1 MSDPSVILQAR
12 GLRKRYGPQE
22 VVRSMDLSLRR
33 GEILGLLGPNG
44 AGKSTTVSMI
54 AGLIEADGGDC
65 LIDGQPVRGDADPRK
80 GLLGLVP
87 QELAL
92 HETLSAASNL
102 RAFAALYGLSGQR
115 LAQRV
120 DAALDIAGLR
130 DRAGDA
136 VAEFSG
142 GMKRRLHI
150 ACALLH
156 DPAIVILD
164 EPTVGVDPQS
174 RNAIFEALL
183 ALRDA
188 GKALL
193 YTTHYME
200 EAERLC
206 DRLLIVDHG
215 QVVAAGRTHELL
227 DAAVLVPTVCLDL
240 DRVPPAGLTEALGRL
255 PGVQL
260 LAGGERPQQ
269 LRLELASLVQ
279 GLPAVLQCLAGQGLG
294 LQGLQTE
301 RPSLEQLFLSLTG
314 RQLRD

>member
-1 MSDPSVILQAR
+1 MSDPALILQAR
-12 GLRKRYGPQE
+12 GLRKRYGEQE
-22 VVRSMDLSLRR
+22 VVRGLDLELHR
-33 GEILGLLGPNG
+33 GETLGLLGPNG
-44 AGKSTTVSMI
+44 AGKSTTVSML
-54 AGLIEADGGDC
+54 AGLVEADAGTC

-92 HETLSAASNL
+92 YEALSAQANL
-102 RAFAALYGLSGQR
+102 RAFGALYGLSGKR
-115 LAQRV
+115 LAHSV
-120 DAALDIAGLR
+120 DAALDLAGLR

-136 VAEFSG
+136 VSAFSG

-174 RNAIFEALL
+174 RNAIFEALCT
-183 ALRDA
+183 LRDA

-206 DRLLIVDHG
+206 ERLLIMDHG
-215 QVVAAGRTHELL
+215 RIVAAGHTRELL
-227 DAAVLVPTVCLDL
+227 NAAVLVPTVCLEL
-240 DRVPPAGLTEALGRL
+240 DGRVPEALLSALRQL
-255 PGVQL
+255 PGVQQVQDD
-260 LAGGERPQQ
+260 ERSRG
-269 LRLELASLVQ
+269 LRLELSSMEP
-279 GLPAVLQCLAGQGLG
+279 LPHVLQQLSNHSLN
-294 LQGLQTE
+294 LQGLHTE

>member
-1 MSDPSVILQAR
+1 MNDPSVILQAR
-12 GLRKRYGPQE
+12 GLRKRYGAKE
-22 VVRSMDLSLRR
+22 VVRGMDLSLRR

-54 AGLIEADGGDC
+54 AGLIAADGGDC

-92 HETLSAASNL
+92 HETLSAATNL
-102 RAFAALYGLSGQR
+102 RAFGALYGLSGKP
-115 LAQRV
+115 LTQRV
-120 DAALDIAGLR
+120 DAALDLAGLR
-130 DRAGDA
+130 ERAGDA

-142 GMKRRLHI
+142 GMKRRLHM

-174 RNAIFEALL
+174 RNAIFDALL

-206 DRLLIVDHG
+206 ERLLIMDHG
-215 QVVAAGRTHELL
+215 LIVAAGRTRELL
-227 DAAVLVPTVCLDL
+227 DAAVLVPIVCLEL
-240 DRVPPAGLTEALGRL
+240 DRPAPEPLLQALRQLPEVKPL
-255 PGVQL
+255 PGE
-260 LAGGERPQQ
+260 ERPQR
-269 LRLELASLVQ
+269 LRLELASLDC
-279 GLPAVLQCLAGQGLG
+279 LPAVLQRLSGQSVGLRG
-294 LQGLQTE
+294 LHTE

>member
-12 GLRKRYGPQE
+12 GLRKRYGAQE

-54 AGLIEADGGDC
+54 AGLIDADGGDC
-65 LIDGQPVRGDADPRK
+65 LIDGQAVRGDADPRK

-92 HETLSAASNL
+92 HEPLSAASNL
-102 RAFAALYGLSGQR
+102 RAFGALYGLSGPR

-120 DAALDIAGLR
+120 DAALDVAGLR

-215 QVVAAGRTHELL
+215 QVVATGRTRELL
-227 DAAVLVPTVCLDL
+227 DAAVLVPTVCLEL
-240 DRVPPAGLTEALGRL
+240 DRPQPAGLAEALCQL
-255 PGVQL
+255 PGVKP
-260 LAGGERPQQ
+260 LAGEERPQQ
-269 LRLELASLVQ
+269 LRLELASLE
-279 GLPAVLQCLAGQGLG
+279 GLPAVLQRLTGLGVG
-294 LQGLQTE
+294 LQGLHTE

>member
-1 MSDPSVILQAR
+1 MSDSTVILQAR
-12 GLRKRYGPQE
+12 GLRKRYGTQE
-22 VVRSMDLSLRR
+22 VVRGIDLELRR

-44 AGKSTTVSMI
+44 AGKSTTVSII
-54 AGLIEADGGDC
+54 AGLVDADAGEC
-65 LIDGQPVRGDADPRK
+65 LVAGQPVRGDADPRK

-92 HETLSAASNL
+92 YEALSASANL
-102 RAFAALYGLSGQR
+102 RAFGALYGLAGKR
-115 LAQRV
+115 LGQRV
-120 DAALDIAGLR
+120 DEALELAGLR

-136 VAEFSG
+136 VSDFSG

-156 DPAIVILD
+156 DPAILILD

-174 RNAIFEALL
+174 RNAIFEALCML
-183 ALRDA
+183 KAA

-206 DRLLIVDHG
+206 ERLLIMDHG
-215 QVVAAGRTHELL
+215 HIVAAGHTRELL
-227 DAAVLVPTVCLDL
+227 NAAMLAPAVCLTL
-240 DRVPPAGLTEALGRL
+240 DRRVPEGLLATLRQL
-255 PGVQL
+255 PGVQQVQD
-260 LAGGERPQQ
+260 GEPAQS
-269 LRLELASLVQ
+269 LRLELRSMEL
-279 GLPAVLQCLAGQGLG
+279 LPSVLQLLSSQSLH
-294 LQGLQTE
+294 LQDLHTE

>member
-1 MSDPSVILQAR
+1 MSDAAEILQAR
-12 GLRKRYGPQE
+12 GLRKRYGTQE
-22 VVRSMDLSLRR
+22 VVRGMDLTLRR

-44 AGKSTTVSMI
+44 AGKSTTVSII
-54 AGLIEADGGDC
+54 AGLVEADAGDC
-65 LIDGQPVRGDADPRK
+65 LIDGQAVRSDADPRK
-80 GLLGLVP
+80 ALLGLVP

-92 HETLSAASNL
+92 HETLSAATNL
-102 RAFAALYGLSGQR
+102 RAFGALYGLAGPR

-120 DAALDIAGLR
+120 DAALELAGLR
-130 DRAGDA
+130 ERAGDA
-136 VAEFSG
+136 VSAFSG

-206 DRLLIVDHG
+206 DRLLIVDRG
-215 QVVAAGRTHELL
+215 QVVAAGRTRELL
-227 DAAVLVPTVCLDL
+227 DAHVLAPTVCLDL
-240 DRVPPAGLTEALGRL
+240 DRPPPQGLLQALGQL
-255 PGVQL
+255 PGVRQPL
-260 LAGGERPQQ
+260 TDERPQR
-269 LRLELASLVQ
+269 LRLELEALAC
-279 GLPAVLQCLAGQGLG
+279 LPAVLTLLAGQGVG

>member
-1 MSDPSVILQAR
+1 MSDPAVILQAR
-12 GLRKRYGPQE
+12 GLRKRYGAQE
-22 VVRSMDLSLRR
+22 VVRGMDLTLRR

-44 AGKSTTVSMI
+44 AGKSTTVSII
-54 AGLIEADGGDC
+54 AGLVDADAGDC
-65 LIDGQPVRGDADPRK
+65 LIDGRPVRGDADPRK

-92 HETLSAASNL
+92 HGTLSAASNL
-102 RAFAALYGLSGQR
+102 RAFGALYGLAGKR
-115 LAQRV
+115 LTQRV
-120 DAALDIAGLR
+120 QSALELAGLSE
-130 DRAGDA
+130 RAGDEVSA
-136 VAEFSG
+136 FSG

-206 DRLLIVDHG
+206 ERLLIVDHG
-215 QVVAAGRTHELL
+215 QIVAAGRTRELL
-227 DAAVLVPTVCLDL
+227 DAAVLAPTVCLEL
-240 DRVPPAGLTEALGRL
+240 DRPQPADLAEALRQL
-255 PGVQL
+255 PGVQPL
-260 LAGGERPQQ
+260 PGGERPQQ
-269 LRLELASLVQ
+269 LRLELASLE
-279 GLPAVLQCLAGQGLG
+279 GLPAVLQRLTGLG
-294 LQGLQTE
+294 VRLQGLHTE